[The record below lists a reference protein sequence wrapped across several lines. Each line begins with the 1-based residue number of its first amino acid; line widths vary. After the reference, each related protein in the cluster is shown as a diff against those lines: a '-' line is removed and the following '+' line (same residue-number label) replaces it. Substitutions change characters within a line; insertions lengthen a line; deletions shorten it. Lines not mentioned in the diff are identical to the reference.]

1 MSEADRLTLQRLL
14 IGNISFER
22 RSPSRAVMDTGRGTQ
37 LSYKASRMAGCLF
50 HCVISSPV
58 PDTVGSPVPVTRD
71 FNTDG
76 PDGRA

>member
-14 IGNISFER
+14 IDNISLER
-22 RSPSRAVMDTGRGTQ
+22 RSPSRAVMDTGRGAQ
-37 LSYKASRMAGCLF
+37 LSYRASRMAGCS
-50 HCVISSPV
+50 ISSPV
-58 PDTVGSPVPVTRD
+58 PDTVGSPVPVTRA